1 MQGNAGDT
9 SLIPELIRFPE
20 EGNDNPLQ
28 CSCLENP
35 MDRGA
40 CQATIHGVSHRQIQL
55 STHILY
61 CSSQL
66 LLLLSRISR
75 VRLCATP

>member
-40 CQATIHGVSHRQIQL
+40 CQATAHGGYKRMGHDLRIKQKHHSIQ
-55 STHILY
+55 
-61 CSSQL
+61 
-66 LLLLSRISR
+66 
-75 VRLCATP
+75 V